1 MKSGANERFSYVGK
15 ERKRPRQVV
24 SGDLGR
30 GAGQMED
37 APPMA
42 SHSHLLNCE
51 S

>member
-30 GAGQMED
+30 GAGAD
-37 APPMA
+37 GGCPTHGLPFAPE
-42 SHSHLLNCE
+42 L
-51 S
+51 